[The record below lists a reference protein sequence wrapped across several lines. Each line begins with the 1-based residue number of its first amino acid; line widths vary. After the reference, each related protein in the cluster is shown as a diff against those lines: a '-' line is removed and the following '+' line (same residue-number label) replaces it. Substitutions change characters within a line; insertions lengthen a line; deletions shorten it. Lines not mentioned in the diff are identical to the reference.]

1 MFAYE
6 FSDLP
11 VGTRPAAAVTVLAA
25 TDTITMG
32 SLMVA
37 NCKGSSAQIA
47 PKPVRVISPVDAA

>member
-37 NCKGSSAQIA
+37 NCKAQIA